1 MLNNVEYHPM
11 WLTPV
16 IILKRVRV
24 TGRPEL
30 APSPRNFFDGAF
42 FADWRRRMEKLVRSG
57 WSIFATRESLF
68 GVRRRRASFSKR
80 LRSDI
85 RPAHVE
91 PGLVREGNRG
101 AGKSSFRAHG
111 SEVMSACFY
120 LALPIKT
127 LYSGRP
133 NSIRLAPSSRRA
145 QSVKLFLIQQRSGN
159 NTRSFTRNIIIL
171 KDIVFLAERGIP

>member
-1 MLNNVEYHPM
+1 M

-24 TGRPEL
+24 TGRAEL

-91 PGLVREGNRG
+91 PGLPCLVREGNRG

-120 LALPIKT
+120 LAPPIKT

-133 NSIRLAPSSRRA
+133 NSIRRLAPSSRRA
-145 QSVKLFLIQQRSGN
+145 QSVKLFLIQQRSGKYEESYAQHN
-159 NTRSFTRNIIIL
+159 PE
-171 KDIVFLAERGIP
+171 DIVYLAERGIL